1 MYFLVFHISHNIHT
15 TAGDLQCNVFVC
27 NVQNVAKMS
36 KIQETEDLCNICLDD
51 FPAEVVSCHHITVM

>member
-1 MYFLVFHISHNIHT
+1 M
-15 TAGDLQCNVFVC
+15 QCVC